1 MTLLAADFEFIAKL
15 IHQKN
20 GLMLT
25 PEKEYLLETR
35 LSPIARK
42 WNLSDL
48 PALVRKL
55 RVFAEP
61 ALLEEISDAMTT
73 NETLFFRDLKPFE
86 ALKAEILPKLCAAR
100 KGTKRV
106 RIWCAAAS
114 SGQEPY
120 SIAITLL
127 EEKHKYPDI
136 QFEII
141 GTDINKDILKR
152 AEEGIY
158 TQFEVQRGLPIQLLV
173 KYFKQD
179 GDRWQIKD
187 ELRRMVQYKVFNLL
201 QDPAQFGQFD
211 IIFCRNVLIY
221 FDIATKQKIVERLHS
236 RLAHDGYVV
245 LGGSEAMLG
254 ISEKFTVPAGLRSI
268 YTPLSK

>member
-1 MTLLAADFEFIAKL
+1 MGISAEEFRFVADLIRAEAAIVLDA
-15 IHQKN
+15 
-20 GLMLT
+20 G
-25 PEKEYLLETR
+25 KEYLVETR
-35 LSPIARK
+35 LGPVAHQLGLGTIST
-42 WNLSDL
+42 
-48 PALVRKL
+48 LVAEL
-55 RVFAEP
+55 RTRRNP
-61 ALLEEISDAMTT
+61 ALLTRVVDAMTT